1 MYIFLGLLALIFFL
15 MLSAFWSASEI
26 ALNSLS
32 KYRVK
37 KLIVLKKSLTEPLLR
52 WLNSP
57 YYLLT
62 VILTGNVVSDM
73 MVSFLFSSLAVI
85 IFSMVN
91 RNILDVITWIV
102 ATFTVLIIGEI
113 TPKIYSR
120 ANSQKVT
127 LLTVPLLSQIEHVTK
142 PFLYPIMKTLDL
154 IFNND
159 KDEEEYPV
167 LTRQEVETL
176 ITEADKQGIFDKN
189 ISTML
194 ERSVCFTE
202 TIAVKIMTPFKDI
215 ESVNIDDDNEK
226 FIDMIVET
234 ARSRVPVYKST
245 RENII
250 GYVHINDI
258 LWLWKEEKEDL
269 IKKSVKPA
277 YFISPD
283 KKISELLKE
292 LQEGTTHVAFVKNS
306 KGKIIGMVTLE
317 DIVEEIVGEILDEY
331 DDLDD

>member
-1 MYIFLGLLALIFFL
+1 MYIFLGLVGLFFFL

-37 KLIVLKKSLTEPLLR
+37 KLIVLKKSIAKPLLR

-73 MVSFLFSSLAVI
+73 MVSFLFSSLAVT
-85 IFSMVN
+85 IFYMVN
-91 RNILDVITWIV
+91 RNVVDVITWII

-120 ANSQKVT
+120 ANSQKVA
-127 LLTVPLLSQIEHVTK
+127 LWTVPLLSQIEHVTK
-142 PFLYPIMKTLDL
+142 PFLYPIIKILDL
-154 IFNND
+154 IFNKNDD
-159 KDEEEYPV
+159 KDEYPV
-167 LTRQEVETL
+167 LTKKEIESL
-176 ITEADKQGIFDKN
+176 ITEADKEGIFDKN
-189 ISTML
+189 ISDML
-194 ERSVCFTE
+194 ERSVDFTE

-215 ESVNIDDDNEK
+215 EAVNFDDNNEK

-234 ARSRVPVYKST
+234 ARSRVPVYKGNK
-245 RENII
+245 ENII

-258 LWLWKEEKEDL
+258 LWLWKEKKENL
-269 IKKSVKPA
+269 IKKSIKPA
-277 YFISPD
+277 YFISPN

-292 LQEGTTHVAFVKNS
+292 LQKGTTHVAFVKNN
-306 KGKIIGMVTLE
+306 KDRIIGMVTLE

-331 DDLDD
+331 DEV

>member
-1 MYIFLGLLALIFFL
+1 MYIFLGLLLLIFFL

-37 KLIVLKKSLTEPLLR
+37 KLIVLKKSITEPLLR

-73 MVSFLFSSLAVI
+73 MVSFLFSWISVA
-85 IFSMVN
+85 IFYMVN
-91 RNILDVITWIV
+91 RNFLDIVTWII
-102 ATFTVLIIGEI
+102 ATFTVLIVGEI

-127 LLTVPLLSQIEHVTK
+127 LFAVPILSKIEYITK
-142 PFLYPIMKTLDL
+142 PFLYPIMKILDL
-154 IFNND
+154 MFNND
-159 KDEEEYPV
+159 KDKEEYPV
-167 LTRQEVETL
+167 LTKQEIETL

-194 ERSVCFTE
+194 ERSVSFTE
-202 TIAVKIMTPFKDI
+202 TIAIKIMTPINNI
-215 ESVNIDDDNEK
+215 ESVNIDNNNEK
-226 FIDMIVET
+226 FIDMVVET
-234 ARSRVPVYKST
+234 ARSRVPVYKDAK
-245 RENII
+245 ENII

-258 LWLWKEEKEDL
+258 LLLWKEKEITS
-269 IKKSVKPA
+269 IKESIKPA
-277 YFISPD
+277 YFISPN

-292 LQEGTTHVAFVKNS
+292 LQGGKTHIAFVKNS
-306 KGKIIGMVTLE
+306 KNKILGMVTLE
-317 DIVEEIVGEILDEY
+317 DIIEEIVGEILDEY
-331 DDLDD
+331 DEL

>member
-1 MYIFLGLLALIFFL
+1 MYIFLEILLLIFFL

-26 ALNSLS
+26 SLNSLS
-32 KYRVK
+32 RYRVK
-37 KLIVLKKSLTEPLLR
+37 KLIVLKKSIAEPLLR

-62 VILTGNVVSDM
+62 VILTGNVLSDM
-73 MVSFLFSSLAVI
+73 MVSFLFSSLAVT
-85 IFSMVN
+85 IFYMVN
-91 RNILDVITWIV
+91 RNVLDVITWIV
-102 ATFTVLIIGEI
+102 ATFTVLIVGEI

-120 ANSQKVT
+120 ANSQKVA

-142 PFLYPIMKTLDL
+142 PFLYPIMKILDL
-154 IFNND
+154 MFSKD
-159 KDEEEYPV
+159 DEKDEYPA
-167 LTRQEVETL
+167 LTREEVETL
-176 ITEADKQGIFDKN
+176 ISEADKQGIFDKN

-194 ERSVCFTE
+194 ERSVGFTE

-215 ESVNIDDDNEK
+215 EAVNIDDDNEK

-234 ARSRVPVYKST
+234 ARSRVPVYKGT
-245 RENII
+245 KENII

-258 LWLWKEEKEDL
+258 LWLWKEKKENL
-269 IKKSVKPA
+269 IKKSIKPA
-277 YFISPD
+277 YFINPD

-292 LQEGTTHVAFVKNS
+292 LQEGTTHIAFVKN
-306 KGKIIGMVTLE
+306 KKDKIIGMVTLE

-331 DDLDD
+331 DEV

>member
-1 MYIFLGLLALIFFL
+1 MFVFLGLLALIFFL

-32 KYRVK
+32 RYRVK
-37 KLIVLKKSLTEPLLR
+37 KLIVIKKSLTDPLLR

-73 MVSFLFSSLAVI
+73 MVSFLFSWLAAT
-85 IFSMVN
+85 IFYMVN
-91 RNILDVITWIV
+91 RNFLDVVTWII

-120 ANSQKVT
+120 MNSQKVT
-127 LLTVPLLSQIEHVTK
+127 LLTIPLLSKIEYITK
-142 PFLYPIMKTLDL
+142 PFLYPIMKILDL
-154 IFNND
+154 IFNNNKD
-159 KDEEEYPV
+159 KEEYPV

-176 ITEADKQGIFDKN
+176 IAEADKEGIFDKN

-194 ERSVCFTE
+194 EKSVLFTE
-202 TIAVKIMTPFKDI
+202 TNAVKIMTPFSDI

-226 FIDMIVET
+226 FIDMVVET
-234 ARSRVPVYKST
+234 ARSRVPVYQDTK
-245 RENII
+245 ENII

-258 LWLWKEEKEDL
+258 LWLWKENKIDL
-269 IKKSVKPA
+269 IKSSIKPA
-277 YFISPD
+277 YFISPE
-283 KKISELLKE
+283 KKISELLKD
-292 LQEGTTHVAFVKNS
+292 LQEGKNHIAFVKNS
-306 KGKIIGMVTLE
+306 KDKILGMVTIE

-331 DDLDD
+331 DV

>member
-1 MYIFLGLLALIFFL
+1 MYIFLGLIFLIFCL

-37 KLIVLKKSLTEPLLR
+37 KLIVLKKSIAEPLLR

-73 MVSFLFSSLAVI
+73 MVSFLFSSLAVT
-85 IFSMVN
+85 IFYMVN
-91 RNILDVITWIV
+91 RNVLDVVTWVV
-102 ATFTVLIIGEI
+102 ATFTVLIVGEI

-120 ANSQKVT
+120 SNSQKVA
-127 LLTVPLLSQIEHVTK
+127 LFTVPLLSQIEHVTK
-142 PFLYPIMKTLDL
+142 PFLYPIMKILDL
-154 IFNND
+154 IFNKNDD
-159 KDEEEYPV
+159 KDEYPV
-167 LTRQEVETL
+167 LTKQEVETL
-176 ITEADKQGIFDKN
+176 ITEADKQGVFDKN
-189 ISTML
+189 ISDML
-194 ERSVCFTE
+194 ERSVDFTE

-215 ESVNIDDDNEK
+215 DSVNIDDDNEK

-234 ARSRVPVYKST
+234 ARSRVPVYKGSK
-245 RENII
+245 ENII

-258 LWLWKEEKEDL
+258 LWLWKEKKENL
-269 IKKSVKPA
+269 IKKSIKPP

-292 LQEGTTHVAFVKNS
+292 LQEGTTHIAFVKNR
-306 KGKIIGMVTLE
+306 KNRIVGMITLE

-331 DDLDD
+331 DEI

>member
-1 MYIFLGLLALIFFL
+1 MYIFLEILLLIFFL

-32 KYRVK
+32 RYRVK
-37 KLIVLKKSLTEPLLR
+37 KLIVLKKSIAEPLLR

-73 MVSFLFSSLAVI
+73 MVSFLFSSLAVT
-85 IFSMVN
+85 IFYMIN
-91 RNILDVITWIV
+91 RNILDVVTWVI

-120 ANSQKVT
+120 ANSQKVA
-127 LLTVPLLSQIEHVTK
+127 LFTVPILSKIEHITK
-142 PFLYPIMKTLDL
+142 PFLYPIMKILDL
-154 IFNND
+154 VFNKDDD
-159 KDEEEYPV
+159 KDEYPV
-167 LTRQEVETL
+167 LTKQEVESL
-176 ITEADKQGIFDKN
+176 ITEADREGIFDKN

-194 ERSVCFTE
+194 ERSVDFTE
-202 TIAVKIMTPFKDI
+202 TIAVKIMTPFRDI
-215 ESVNIDDDNEK
+215 ESVNINDDNEK

-234 ARSRVPVYKST
+234 ARSRVPIYKDT
-245 RENII
+245 KENII
-250 GYVHINDI
+250 GYVHINDV
-258 LWLWKEEKEDL
+258 LWLWKEKKENL
-269 IKKSVKPA
+269 IKKSIKPP

-292 LQEGTTHVAFVKNS
+292 LQEGTTHVAFVKNN
-306 KGKIIGMVTLE
+306 KDRIIGMITLE

-331 DDLDD
+331 DEV

>member
-1 MYIFLGLLALIFFL
+1 MYIFLGLILLIFCL

-37 KLIVLKKSLTEPLLR
+37 KLIVSKKSIAEPLLR

-73 MVSFLFSSLAVI
+73 MASFLFSWLAVS
-85 IFSMVN
+85 IFYMVN
-91 RNILDVITWIV
+91 RNILDVVTWVI

-120 ANSQKVT
+120 ANSQKVA
-127 LLTVPLLSQIEHVTK
+127 LFTVPILAQIEHITK
-142 PFLYPIMKTLDL
+142 PFLYPITKILDL
-154 IFNND
+154 IFNKDDD
-159 KDEEEYPV
+159 KDEYPV
-167 LTRQEVETL
+167 LTRDEVESL
-176 ITEADKQGIFDKN
+176 ILEADKEGIFDKN
-189 ISTML
+189 INNIL
-194 ERSVCFTE
+194 ERSVGFTE

-215 ESVNIDDDNEK
+215 EAVNFADDNEK

-234 ARSRVPVYKST
+234 ARSRVPVYKGT
-245 RENII
+245 KENII

-258 LWLWKEEKEDL
+258 LWLWKENKEDL
-269 IKKSVKPA
+269 IKKSIKPP

-292 LQEGTTHVAFVKNS
+292 LQEGTTHIAFVKNNRD
-306 KGKIIGMVTLE
+306 KIIGMVTLE
-317 DIVEEIVGEILDEY
+317 DVVEEIVGEILDEY
-331 DDLDD
+331 DEV

>member
-1 MYIFLGLLALIFFL
+1 MYIFLGLIFLIFCL

-32 KYRVK
+32 RYRVK
-37 KLIVLKKSLTEPLLR
+37 KLIVIKKSIAGPLLR

-62 VILTGNVVSDM
+62 VILTGNVISDM
-73 MVSFLFSSLAVI
+73 MVSFLFSSLAVT
-85 IFSMVN
+85 IFYMVN
-91 RNILDVITWIV
+91 RNVLDVVTWII

-120 ANSQKVT
+120 ANSQKVA
-127 LLTVPLLSQIEHVTK
+127 LFTVPLLSQIEHVTK
-142 PFLYPIMKTLDL
+142 PFLYPLMKILDL
-154 IFNND
+154 LFNKNDD
-159 KDEEEYPV
+159 KDEYPV
-167 LTRQEVETL
+167 LTKQEVETL
-176 ITEADKQGIFDKN
+176 ITEADKQGVFDKN
-189 ISTML
+189 ISDML
-194 ERSVCFTE
+194 ERSVDFTE

-234 ARSRVPVYKST
+234 ARSRVPVYKET
-245 RENII
+245 KENII

-258 LWLWKEEKEDL
+258 LWLWKEKKENL
-269 IKKSVKPA
+269 IKKSIKPP

-292 LQEGTTHVAFVKNS
+292 LQKGTTHIAFVKNR
-306 KGKIIGMVTLE
+306 KNRIIGMITLE

-331 DDLDD
+331 DEV

>member
-1 MYIFLGLLALIFFL
+1 MYIFLGLVGLFFFL

-37 KLIVLKKSLTEPLLR
+37 KLIVLKKSIAKPLLR

-73 MVSFLFSSLAVI
+73 MVSFLFSSLAVT
-85 IFSMVN
+85 IFYMVN
-91 RNILDVITWIV
+91 RNIVDVVTWIV
-102 ATFTVLIIGEI
+102 ATFIVLIIGEI

-120 ANSQKVT
+120 SNSQKVA
-127 LLTVPLLSQIEHVTK
+127 LWTVPLLSQIEHVTK
-142 PFLYPIMKTLDL
+142 PFLYPIIKILDL
-154 IFNND
+154 IFNKNDD
-159 KDEEEYPV
+159 KDEYPV
-167 LTRQEVETL
+167 LTKEEIESL
-176 ITEADKQGIFDKN
+176 ITEADKEGIFDKN
-189 ISTML
+189 ISDML
-194 ERSVCFTE
+194 ERSVDFTE

-215 ESVNIDDDNEK
+215 EAVNFDDNNEK

-234 ARSRVPVYKST
+234 ARSRVPVYKGNK
-245 RENII
+245 ENII

-258 LWLWKEEKEDL
+258 LWLWKEKKENL
-269 IKKSVKPA
+269 IKKSIKPA
-277 YFISPD
+277 YFISPN

-292 LQEGTTHVAFVKNS
+292 LQEGTTHVAFVKNN
-306 KGKIIGMVTLE
+306 KGRIIGMVTLE

-331 DDLDD
+331 DEV

>member
-1 MYIFLGLLALIFFL
+1 MYIFLGLVGLFFFL

-37 KLIVLKKSLTEPLLR
+37 KLIVLKKSIAKPLLR

-73 MVSFLFSSLAVI
+73 MVSFLFSSLAVT
-85 IFSMVN
+85 IFYMVN
-91 RNILDVITWIV
+91 RNIVDVVTWIV

-120 ANSQKVT
+120 SNSQKVA

-142 PFLYPIMKTLDL
+142 PFLYPIIKILDL
-154 IFNND
+154 IFNKNDD
-159 KDEEEYPV
+159 KDEYPV
-167 LTRQEVETL
+167 LTKEEIESL
-176 ITEADKQGIFDKN
+176 ITEADKEGIFDKN
-189 ISTML
+189 ISDML
-194 ERSVCFTE
+194 ERSVDFTE

-215 ESVNIDDDNEK
+215 ESVNFDDNNEK

-234 ARSRVPVYKST
+234 ARSRVPVYKGNK
-245 RENII
+245 ENII

-258 LWLWKEEKEDL
+258 LWLWKEKKENL
-269 IKKSVKPA
+269 IKKSIKPA
-277 YFISPD
+277 YFISPN

-292 LQEGTTHVAFVKNS
+292 LQEGTTHVAFVKNN
-306 KGKIIGMVTLE
+306 KDRIIGMVTLE

-331 DDLDD
+331 DKV

>member
-1 MYIFLGLLALIFFL
+1 MYIFLGLVGLFFFL

-37 KLIVLKKSLTEPLLR
+37 KLIVLKKSIAKPLLR

-73 MVSFLFSSLAVI
+73 MVSFLFSSLAVT
-85 IFSMVN
+85 IFYMVN
-91 RNILDVITWIV
+91 RNIVDVVTWIV

-120 ANSQKVT
+120 SNSQKVA
-127 LLTVPLLSQIEHVTK
+127 LWTVPLLSQIEHVTK
-142 PFLYPIMKTLDL
+142 PFLYPIIKILDL
-154 IFNND
+154 IFNKNDD
-159 KDEEEYPV
+159 KDEYPV
-167 LTRQEVETL
+167 LTKEEIESL
-176 ITEADKQGIFDKN
+176 ITEADKEGIFDKN
-189 ISTML
+189 ISDML
-194 ERSVCFTE
+194 ERSVDFTE

-215 ESVNIDDDNEK
+215 ESVNFDDNNEK

-234 ARSRVPVYKST
+234 ARSRVPVYK
-245 RENII
+245 RKKENII

-258 LWLWKEEKEDL
+258 LWLWKEKKENL
-269 IKKSVKPA
+269 IKKSIKPA
-277 YFISPD
+277 YFISPN

-292 LQEGTTHVAFVKNS
+292 LQEGTTHVAFVKNN
-306 KGKIIGMVTLE
+306 KDRIIGMVTLE

-331 DDLDD
+331 DEV

>member
-1 MYIFLGLLALIFFL
+1 MYIFLGLLLLIFFL

-37 KLIVLKKSLTEPLLR
+37 KLIVLKKSITEPLLR

-73 MVSFLFSSLAVI
+73 MVSFLFSWLSVA
-85 IFSMVN
+85 IFYMVN
-91 RNILDVITWIV
+91 RNFLDIITWII
-102 ATFTVLIIGEI
+102 ATFTVLIVGEI

-127 LLTVPLLSQIEHVTK
+127 LFAVPILSKIEYITK
-142 PFLYPIMKTLDL
+142 PFLYPIMKILDL
-154 IFNND
+154 MFNND
-159 KDEEEYPV
+159 KDKEEYPV
-167 LTRQEVETL
+167 LTKQEVETL

-194 ERSVCFTE
+194 ERSVSFTE
-202 TIAVKIMTPFKDI
+202 TIAIKIMTPINNI
-215 ESVNIDDDNEK
+215 ESVNIDNSNEK
-226 FIDMIVET
+226 FIDMVVGT
-234 ARSRVPVYKST
+234 ARSRVPVYKDT
-245 RENII
+245 KENII
-250 GYVHINDI
+250 GYVHINDV
-258 LWLWKEEKEDL
+258 LWLWKEKEITS
-269 IKKSVKPA
+269 IKKSIKPA
-277 YFISPD
+277 YFISPN

-292 LQEGTTHVAFVKNS
+292 LQGGKTHIAFVKNS
-306 KGKIIGMVTLE
+306 KNKILGMVTLE
-317 DIVEEIVGEILDEY
+317 DIIEEIVGEILDEY
-331 DDLDD
+331 DEL

>member
-1 MYIFLGLLALIFFL
+1 MYIFLGLLLLIFFL

-37 KLIVLKKSLTEPLLR
+37 KLIVLKKSITEPLLR

-73 MVSFLFSSLAVI
+73 MVSFLFSWLSVA
-85 IFSMVN
+85 IFYMVN
-91 RNILDVITWIV
+91 RNFLDFITWII
-102 ATFTVLIIGEI
+102 ATFTVLIVGEI

-127 LLTVPLLSQIEHVTK
+127 LFAVPILSKIEYITK
-142 PFLYPIMKTLDL
+142 PFLYPIMKILDL
-154 IFNND
+154 MFNND
-159 KDEEEYPV
+159 KDKEEYPV
-167 LTRQEVETL
+167 LTKQEVETL

-194 ERSVCFTE
+194 ERSVSFTE
-202 TIAVKIMTPFKDI
+202 TIAIKIMTPINNI
-215 ESVNIDDDNEK
+215 ESVNIDNSNEK
-226 FIDMIVET
+226 FIDMVVGT
-234 ARSRVPVYKST
+234 ARSRVPVYKDT
-245 RENII
+245 KENII
-250 GYVHINDI
+250 GYVHINGV
-258 LWLWKEEKEDL
+258 LWLWKEKEITS
-269 IKKSVKPA
+269 IKKSIKPA
-277 YFISPD
+277 YFISPN

-292 LQEGTTHVAFVKNS
+292 LQGGKTHIAFVKNS
-306 KGKIIGMVTLE
+306 KNKILGMVTLE
-317 DIVEEIVGEILDEY
+317 DIIEEIVGEILDEY
-331 DDLDD
+331 DEL

>member
-1 MYIFLGLLALIFFL
+1 MYIFLGLLLLILFL

-37 KLIVLKKSLTEPLLR
+37 KLIVLKKSITEPLLR

-73 MVSFLFSSLAVI
+73 MVSFLFSWLSVA
-85 IFSMVN
+85 IFYMIN
-91 RNILDVITWIV
+91 RNFLDIITWII
-102 ATFTVLIIGEI
+102 ATFTVLIVGEI

-127 LLTVPLLSQIEHVTK
+127 LFAVPILSKIEYITK
-142 PFLYPIMKTLDL
+142 PFLYPIMKILDL
-154 IFNND
+154 MFNND
-159 KDEEEYPV
+159 KDKEEYPV
-167 LTRQEVETL
+167 LTKQEIETL

-194 ERSVCFTE
+194 ERSVSFTE
-202 TIAVKIMTPFKDI
+202 TIAIKIMTPINNI
-215 ESVNIDDDNEK
+215 ESVNIDNNNEK
-226 FIDMIVET
+226 FIDMVVET
-234 ARSRVPVYKST
+234 ARSRVPVYKDAK
-245 RENII
+245 ENII

-258 LWLWKEEKEDL
+258 LLLWKEKEITS
-269 IKKSVKPA
+269 IKESIKPA
-277 YFISPD
+277 YFISSN

-292 LQEGTTHVAFVKNS
+292 LQGGKTHIAFVKNS
-306 KGKIIGMVTLE
+306 KNKILGMVTLE
-317 DIVEEIVGEILDEY
+317 DIIEEIVGEILDEY
-331 DDLDD
+331 DEL

>member
-1 MYIFLGLLALIFFL
+1 MYIFLGLLLLIFFL

-32 KYRVK
+32 RYRVK
-37 KLIVLKKSLTEPLLR
+37 KLIVLKKSIAEPLLR

-73 MVSFLFSSLAVI
+73 LTSFLFSSLAVS
-85 IFSMVN
+85 IFYMIN
-91 RNILDVITWIV
+91 RNILDVITWII
-102 ATFTVLIIGEI
+102 ATFIVLIVGEI

-120 ANSQKVT
+120 ANSQKVA
-127 LLTVPLLSQIEHVTK
+127 LLTVPLLAQIEHVTK
-142 PFLYPIMKTLDL
+142 PFLYPIMKILDL
-154 IFNND
+154 IFNKNDD
-159 KDEEEYPV
+159 KDEYPV
-167 LTRQEVETL
+167 LTKQEIESL
-176 ITEADKQGIFDKN
+176 INEADKTGIFDKN
-189 ISTML
+189 ISDML
-194 ERSVCFTE
+194 ERSVDFTE

-215 ESVNIDDDNEK
+215 EAVNIDYDNEK

-234 ARSRVPVYKST
+234 ARSRVPVYKGT
-245 RENII
+245 KENII

-258 LWLWKEEKEDL
+258 LWLWKENKENL
-269 IKKSVKPA
+269 IKKSIKSP

-292 LQEGTTHVAFVKNS
+292 LQEGTTHIAFVKNR
-306 KGKIIGMVTLE
+306 KDRIIGMITLE

-331 DDLDD
+331 DEV

>member
-1 MYIFLGLLALIFFL
+1 MYIFLGLLLLIFFL

-37 KLIVLKKSLTEPLLR
+37 KLIVLKKSITEPLLR

-73 MVSFLFSSLAVI
+73 MVSFLFSWLSVA
-85 IFSMVN
+85 IFYMVN
-91 RNILDVITWIV
+91 RNFLDIITWII
-102 ATFTVLIIGEI
+102 ATFTVLIVGEI

-127 LLTVPLLSQIEHVTK
+127 LFAVPILSKIEYITK
-142 PFLYPIMKTLDL
+142 PFLYPIMKILDL
-154 IFNND
+154 MFNND
-159 KDEEEYPV
+159 KDKEEYPV
-167 LTRQEVETL
+167 LTKQEIETL

-194 ERSVCFTE
+194 ERSVSFTE
-202 TIAVKIMTPFKDI
+202 TIAIKIMTPINNI
-215 ESVNIDDDNEK
+215 ESVDIDNNNEK
-226 FIDMIVET
+226 FIDMVVET
-234 ARSRVPVYKST
+234 ARSRVPVYKDT
-245 RENII
+245 KENII
-250 GYVHINDI
+250 GYVHIHDV
-258 LWLWKEEKEDL
+258 LWLWKEKEITS
-269 IKKSVKPA
+269 IKKSIKPA
-277 YFISPD
+277 YFISPN

-292 LQEGTTHVAFVKNS
+292 LQGGKTHIAFVKNS
-306 KGKIIGMVTLE
+306 KNKILGMVTLE
-317 DIVEEIVGEILDEY
+317 DIIEEIVGEILDEY
-331 DDLDD
+331 DEL

>member
-1 MYIFLGLLALIFFL
+1 MYIFLGLIFLIFCL

-37 KLIVLKKSLTEPLLR
+37 KLIVLKKSIAEPLLR

-73 MVSFLFSSLAVI
+73 MVSFLFSSLAVT
-85 IFSMVN
+85 IFYMVN
-91 RNILDVITWIV
+91 RNVLDVVTWVV
-102 ATFTVLIIGEI
+102 ATFTVLIVGEI

-120 ANSQKVT
+120 SNSQKVA
-127 LLTVPLLSQIEHVTK
+127 LFTVPLLSQIEHVTK
-142 PFLYPIMKTLDL
+142 PFLYPIMKILDL
-154 IFNND
+154 IFNKNDD
-159 KDEEEYPV
+159 KDEYPV
-167 LTRQEVETL
+167 LTKQEVETL
-176 ITEADKQGIFDKN
+176 ITEADKQGVFDKN
-189 ISTML
+189 ISDML
-194 ERSVCFTE
+194 ERSVDFTE

-234 ARSRVPVYKST
+234 ARSRVPVYKGSK
-245 RENII
+245 ENII

-258 LWLWKEEKEDL
+258 LWLWKEKKENL
-269 IKKSVKPA
+269 IKKSIKPP

-292 LQEGTTHVAFVKNS
+292 LQEGTTHIAFVKNR
-306 KGKIIGMVTLE
+306 KNRIVGMITLE

-331 DDLDD
+331 DEI